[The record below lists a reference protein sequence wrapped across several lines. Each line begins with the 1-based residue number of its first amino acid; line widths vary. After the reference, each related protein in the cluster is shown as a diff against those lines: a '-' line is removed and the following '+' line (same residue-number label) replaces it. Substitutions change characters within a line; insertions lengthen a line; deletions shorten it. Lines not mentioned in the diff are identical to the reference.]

1 MIKKALT
8 ALGCISLAVNAIEIK
23 SGIKIDTE
31 ADADEYEMWPGLQIT
46 WENESTGE
54 FTEVFSGLCKEV
66 VFETSIGLKL
76 RLDDCDNL
84 IFYTDLNPQCLF
96 VPFEYS

>member
-46 WENESTGE
+46 WVDESKGD
-54 FTEVFSGLCKEV
+54 F
-66 VFETSIGLKL
+66 
-76 RLDDCDNL
+76 
-84 IFYTDLNPQCLF
+84 
-96 VPFEYS
+96 

>member
-46 WENESTGE
+46 WVDESTGA
-54 FTEVFSGLCKEV
+54 F
-66 VFETSIGLKL
+66 
-76 RLDDCDNL
+76 
-84 IFYTDLNPQCLF
+84 
-96 VPFEYS
+96 

>member
-1 MIKKALT
+1 MGVKAALVLHAYNQLNNNHMIKKALT

-46 WENESTGE
+46 WVDESKGD
-54 FTEVFSGLCKEV
+54 F
-66 VFETSIGLKL
+66 
-76 RLDDCDNL
+76 
-84 IFYTDLNPQCLF
+84 
-96 VPFEYS
+96 